1 MRCMHALRSRAPGY
15 AVILEAINKYIYMN
29 MSCLADYPV
38 LFEYTQKCVYVYL
51 TESKTKSFT

>member
-1 MRCMHALRSRAPGY
+1 MLSY
-15 AVILEAINKYIYMN
+15 LKLYIYMN